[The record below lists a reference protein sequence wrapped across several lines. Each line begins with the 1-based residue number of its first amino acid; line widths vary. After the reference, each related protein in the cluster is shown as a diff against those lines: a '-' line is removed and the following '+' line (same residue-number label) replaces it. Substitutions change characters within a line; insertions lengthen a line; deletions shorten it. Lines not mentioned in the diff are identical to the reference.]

1 MTPSASARCRAAA
14 LPSRACARHHLAGA
28 KALAAGSLRAL
39 ALIALVALPLP
50 ALAQLAPDALVKQVS
65 EEVLQIVRTDP
76 KVQAGDRA
84 RIREVLDTKLA
95 PHFDFERMTALAVG
109 RGWREASPAQKKALI
124 EQFRTLLERTYSN
137 AFVQYRDETI
147 RYRPL
152 RMPAGA
158 TDATVHTEI
167 VRQGGGQPV
176 QIDYSL
182 GLENG
187 QWKAYDVIV
196 GGVSLVTTYRDE
208 FAREIQAGGI
218 DGLIRSLE
226 AKNAAPPPPPP
237 VK

>member
-1 MTPSASARCRAAA
+1 MMPARRAV
-14 LPSRACARHHLAGA
+14 RAI
-28 KALAAGSLRAL
+28 ALAAL
-39 ALIALVALPLP
+39 AVLPLT
-50 ALAQLAPDALVKQVS
+50 ALAQQAPDELVKQVS
-65 EEVLQIVRTDP
+65 EEVLRIVRSDAR
-76 KVQAGDRA
+76 VQAGDRA

-95 PHFDFERMTALAVG
+95 PHFDFARMTALAVG
-109 RGWREASPAQKKALI
+109 RGWREATPEQKKALI

-167 VRQGGGQPV
+167 VRQGGQPV

-182 GLENG
+182 ALESG

-208 FAREIQAGGI
+208 FQRQIQDGGV
-218 DGLIRSLE
+218 DGLVRSLE

-237 VK
+237 AN

>member
-1 MTPSASARCRAAA
+1 MMLARRAV
-14 LPSRACARHHLAGA
+14 RAM
-28 KALAAGSLRAL
+28 ALAAL
-39 ALIALVALPLP
+39 AVLPLA
-50 ALAQLAPDALVKQVS
+50 ALAQQAPDELVKQVS

-76 KVQAGDRA
+76 RVQAGDRA

-95 PHFDFERMTALAVG
+95 PHFDFARMTALAVG
-109 RGWREASPAQKKALI
+109 RGWREATPDQRKALI
-124 EQFRTLLERTYSN
+124 EQFRTLLERTYTN

-182 GLENG
+182 GLDNG

-208 FAREIQAGGI
+208 FQRQIQTGGI